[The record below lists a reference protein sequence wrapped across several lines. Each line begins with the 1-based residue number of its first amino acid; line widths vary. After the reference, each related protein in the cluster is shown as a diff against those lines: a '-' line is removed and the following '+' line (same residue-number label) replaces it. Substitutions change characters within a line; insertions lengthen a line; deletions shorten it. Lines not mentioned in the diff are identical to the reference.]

1 MCLLVN
7 PLVTLH
13 FFLSHPTGAMMA
25 NRVEDQDQEVA
36 STRMWLRTRVSKTVQ
51 ERVNLL
57 VTLKN
62 GGEGSKSCQG
72 KVETTQVFWLTTKSR
87 PTFKARRVSLLGYST
102 CQNMQEEEW
111 QSGRAGKTV
120 LLVVVLLLAGTKAKP
135 TTTIPF
141 HTHWP
146 RLLLVALHNVHPR

>member
-57 VTLKN
+57 VTLGN
-62 GGEGSKSCQG
+62 GGEGSKSCPG
-72 KVETTQVFWLTTKSR
+72 DNTSMIFLAGTTKPR
-87 PTFKARRVSLLGYST
+87 PTSKARRVSLMDYST
-102 CQNMQEEEW
+102 SQKYTRGWVEEW
-111 QSGRAGKTV
+111 QSCKDSAAGST
-120 LLVVVLLLAGTKAKP
+120 LLPGITKAKP
-135 TTTIPF
+135 TTTIPC
-141 HTHWP
+141 HTPWP
-146 RLLLVALHNVHPR
+146 RLQLALQKWQPR